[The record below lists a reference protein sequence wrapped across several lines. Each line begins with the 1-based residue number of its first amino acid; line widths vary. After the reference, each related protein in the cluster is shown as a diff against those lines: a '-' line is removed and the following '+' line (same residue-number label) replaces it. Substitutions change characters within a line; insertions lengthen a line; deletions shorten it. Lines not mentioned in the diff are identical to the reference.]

1 MVYCGKPSKGCQMCR
16 QRRIKCDETKPVC
29 NQCIKARRQCPGY
42 RDEFDLILRNEN
54 QAAKRRALKLSAPR
68 RRATNSSTAS
78 SSSSSGSGSG
88 AEKVAQ
94 RPLTTAN
101 LSTSSFSS
109 SPPSSSSSSSSSPSS
124 SRSPTLSSSSSS
136 SSSSSPNTTPSPKVP
151 SSTPDYYYHY
161 HHQQQQRQIQ
171 RRPSPPAD
179 LLGLGLGP
187 TPIHIPPETLAPSH
201 FVANFVLTP
210 RPDGSRGFLDYLLP
224 LLTPNA
230 NTNTNPRTGPGPGPD
245 NAHLWHAFQAC
256 ALASLGNRP
265 GYYHSGAGRGINGG
279 REAGGGGGGGG
290 GEVGPP
296 PAIGPHGVSAQDAA
310 SAKGILGKAFAEYS
324 KALRATQAALVHPE
338 RWKSDGVLAAVLLLG
353 MFENITAKQ
362 IGNLAWGS
370 HVEGAIQIVKAR
382 GRSQFRTML
391 GRQLFIAVRTQLII
405 HSLTSATPPVMGPE
419 WWTDEVAIDSNAT
432 ACQHLALQ
440 AGQLRAEITRAL
452 AALPRTPEAIEFVRG
467 LMHRAEA
474 LDAQIQ
480 AWMDNL
486 PESWQYRTVY
496 WHMPNPNSRNPHD
509 QDPARAEVFPGGR
522 VDVYGDLWLASV
534 WNQART
540 TRLALWSLAVRCAA
554 WVCSPEDYRTTPQ
567 YAAAAKTCQEMIVDI
582 LASVPYNLGWR
593 QGGKGKGVLG
603 QDLPSSSSSGGLG
616 GPFLD
621 GAGEYGMMALA
632 AYFVSWPLS
641 CTLTQDFATDAQRA
655 YARGRLRYI
664 GDVVGIRYTH
674 ILSQLGQLQFRVPS
688 MLIRHDGLM
697 ANPQQ
702 MPYNFEKMLS
712 AARTTCPLPEGH
724 AVGRDQGMLRERAYQ
739 GQTAAGRQIEV

>member
-78 SSSSSGSGSG
+78 SSSSSSSSGSGSGSRSGSGSGSG
-88 AEKVAQ
+88 AGKAVQ
-94 RPLTTAN
+94 QPLTTAN
-101 LSTSSFSS
+101 LSVSSFSS
-109 SPPSSSSSSSSSPSS
+109 SPSSSSSSSSSLSPSS
-124 SRSPTLSSSSSS
+124 STSSPTLSSSSS
-136 SSSSSPNTTPSPKVP
+136 PHTTPSPKVP
-151 SSTPDYYYHY
+151 SSTPDYYYSSSS
-161 HHQQQQRQIQ
+161 HQQKQRQIQ
-171 RRPSPPAD
+171 RRPSSPAD
-179 LLGLGLGP
+179 LLGLGP
-187 TPIHIPPETLAPSH
+187 TPIHIPPESLAPSH
-201 FVANFVLTP
+201 FVANFVLAP
-210 RPDGSRGFLDYLLP
+210 RADGSRGFLDYLLP
-224 LLTPNA
+224 LL
-230 NTNTNPRTGPGPGPD
+230 NPPPSSIGGSNSRGGPGPGPD

-265 GYYHSGAGRGINGG
+265 GYYHCRAGDGG
-279 REAGGGGGGGG
+279 DAG

-296 PAIGPHGVSAQDAA
+296 PALGPHGVSSQDAA

-419 WWTDEVAIDSNAT
+419 WWTEEVAINSHAT
-432 ACQHLALQ
+432 ECQHLSLQ

-452 AALPRTPEAIEFVRG
+452 VALPRTPETLEFVQG
-467 LMHRAEA
+467 LMRRAEA

-480 AWMDNL
+480 AWMDGL
-486 PESWQYRTVY
+486 PEEWQYRTVY
-496 WHMPNPNSRNPHD
+496 WHTHD
-509 QDPARAEVFPGGR
+509 HEDPARADVLPGGR
-522 VDVYGDLWLASV
+522 VDAYGDLWLASV

-540 TRLALWSLAVRCAA
+540 TRLTLMSLAVRCAA
-554 WVCSPEDYRTTPQ
+554 WVCSPQDYRTTPQ
-567 YAAAAKTCQEMIVDI
+567 YATAAKTCQAMISDI

-593 QGGKGKGVLG
+593 QDGKGKSALG
-603 QDLPSSSSSGGLG
+603 QDLPLSSSSSCGGLG

-621 GAGEYGMMALA
+621 GANEYGTMALA

-641 CTLTQDFATDAQRA
+641 CALTQDFATDAQRA
-655 YARGRLRYI
+655 YARGRLKYI

-674 ILSQLGQLQFRVPS
+674 ILSQFGQLQFRVPS
-688 MLIRHDGLM
+688 MLIRYDGLM
-697 ANPQQ
+697 VSPQQ
-702 MPYNFEKMLS
+702 MPYNFEKMVS

-724 AVGRDQGMLRERAYQ
+724 AVGRDQSMLRERAYQ
-739 GQTAAGRQIEV
+739 GQAAAGRQIEV